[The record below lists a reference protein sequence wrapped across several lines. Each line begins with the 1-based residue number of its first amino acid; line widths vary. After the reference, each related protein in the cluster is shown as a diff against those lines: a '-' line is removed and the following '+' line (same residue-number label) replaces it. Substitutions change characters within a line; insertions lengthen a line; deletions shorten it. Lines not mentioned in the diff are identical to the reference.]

1 MTSFLVFK
9 AALALAAIAF
19 AVREII
25 VAGRP
30 DSNPEFTAKLLRT
43 FSAAERRRRPEA
55 VPAAPAAEPAAP
67 GFDPANDPEAPRR
80 AA

>member
-1 MTSFLVFK
+1 MISFLVFK
-9 AALALAAIAF
+9 AVLALAAIAF

-25 VAGRP
+25 VASRP
-30 DSNPEFTAKLLRT
+30 DANPEFTAKLLRT
-43 FSAAERRRRPEA
+43 FSAAERRRQ
-55 VPAAPAAEPAAP
+55 PAAPPPPPEPAAP

>member
-1 MTSFLVFK
+1 MTPLTTFLLFK
-9 AALALAAIAF
+9 GALSLAAIAF

-30 DSNPEFTAKLLRT
+30 DADPEFTRKLLHV
-43 FSAAERRRRPEA
+43 FSAAERRRRS
-55 VPAAPAAEPAAP
+55 PAPPPAPRAEPAAAHAEP
-67 GFDPANDPEAPRR
+67 EEAPRR

>member
-1 MTSFLVFK
+1 MSPLAMFLWFK
-9 AALALAAIAF
+9 GAIALGAIAF

-43 FSAAERRRRPEA
+43 FSAAERRRRQQPPSA
-55 VPAAPAAEPAAP
+55 PPQARPAE
-67 GFDPANDPEAPRR
+67 PANDPEAPRR

>member
-9 AALALAAIAF
+9 AVLALAAIAF

-30 DSNPEFTAKLLRT
+30 DADPEFTAKLLRT
-43 FSAAERRRRPEA
+43 FSAAERRRQQ
-55 VPAAPAAEPAAP
+55 VPAAPATEPAPVAP
-67 GFDPANDPEAPRR
+67 AVAPANDPEAPRR